1 MGMCGLAIAWNRAEH
16 FFTSGFCIS
25 SLILGL
31 TTLTFLILLVVFTIK
46 IARYP
51 EEVLSELNHPVKHAF
66 APTFSISFLLL
77 SIAYLQINP
86 DFSFWMWCIGSVIQ
100 LVLTFYVLSS
110 WIHHDRY
117 EILHL
122 NPAWFIPVVGNLIIP
137 IAGVKH
143 APIELSW
150 FFFSL
155 GLFFWP
161 ILTSIIFYRLVFH
174 SALPERL
181 LPTLF
186 IFIAP
191 PAIGCIAWIT
201 LTGEADSFSRFLY
214 SVGLVFSLLLLSQL
228 NRFRKIKFFL
238 SWWAYSFPL
247 AAMTIASFLLSAK
260 VESDIYR
267 IIGFILLTILTA
279 LITLLIFKTLAAV
292 KRGEICVPGH

>member
-1 MGMCGLAIAWNRAEH
+1 MDDTLNNPQPESRLKYFPMSWFSVIMGMCGLAIAWNRAEH

-31 TTLTFLILLVVFTIK
+31 TTLTFLILLVLFTIK

-51 EEVLSELNHPVKHAF
+51 EEVLSELKHPVKHAF

-137 IAGVKH
+137 IAGVTH
-143 APIELSW
+143 AHG
-150 FFFSL
+150 FSL
-155 GLFFWP
+155 VL
-161 ILTSIIFYRLVFH
+161 
-174 SALPERL
+174 
-181 LPTLF
+181 
-186 IFIAP
+186 
-191 PAIGCIAWIT
+191 
-201 LTGEADSFSRFLY
+201 DY
-214 SVGLVFSLLLLSQL
+214 SSGQF
-228 NRFRKIKFFL
+228 
-238 SWWAYSFPL
+238 
-247 AAMTIASFLLSAK
+247 
-260 VESDIYR
+260 
-267 IIGFILLTILTA
+267 
-279 LITLLIFKTLAAV
+279 
-292 KRGEICVPGH
+292 